1 MAARYDFREVPSKK
15 ENGEEPKLYPHII
28 SSGIIRTRTILEEI
42 SEASTFTVGDLEGV
56 LCALTEKISKYLVDG
71 YHVELGKIGYFSAS
85 LKATH
90 PVKDKKEIR
99 AQSIY
104 FDNIN
109 FRASMWFRRHTK
121 GYVERAGKYGSRSSS
136 QLSEE
141 EKLFR
146 LERYLNENAFITRS
160 DYTRLT
166 GRLKNKALEDLHR
179 FVDQGIIEPKG
190 RGSLLVFIKK
200 SPSKEEI

>member
-28 SSGIIRTRTILEEI
+28 SSGTIRTRTILEEI

-166 GRLKNKALEDLHR
+166 VFQRNRAHQDLHR
-179 FVDQGIIEPKG
+179 FVYQGIIEPKG

>member
-28 SSGIIRTRTILEEI
+28 SSGTIRTRTILEEI

-71 YHVELGKIGYFSAS
+71 YQEELGKIGYFSAS

-104 FDNIN
+104 FDYNN
-109 FRASMWFRRHTK
+109 FRASMWFRKHT
-121 GYVERAGKYGSRSSS
+121 
-136 QLSEE
+136 
-141 EKLFR
+141 
-146 LERYLNENAFITRS
+146 
-160 DYTRLT
+160 
-166 GRLKNKALEDLHR
+166 
-179 FVDQGIIEPKG
+179 
-190 RGSLLVFIKK
+190 
-200 SPSKEEI
+200 

>member
-28 SSGIIRTRTILEEI
+28 SSGTIRTRTILEEI

-109 FRASMWFRRHTK
+109 FRASMWFRKHTK

-146 LERYLNENAFITRS
+146 LERYLTE
-160 DYTRLT
+160 
-166 GRLKNKALEDLHR
+166 K
-179 FVDQGIIEPKG
+179 
-190 RGSLLVFIKK
+190 
-200 SPSKEEI
+200 

>member
-1 MAARYDFREVPSKK
+1 
-15 ENGEEPKLYPHII
+15 
-28 SSGIIRTRTILEEI
+28 
-42 SEASTFTVGDLEGV
+42 
-56 LCALTEKISKYLVDG
+56 
-71 YHVELGKIGYFSAS
+71 
-85 LKATH
+85 
-90 PVKDKKEIR
+90 
-99 AQSIY
+99 
-104 FDNIN
+104 
-109 FRASMWFRRHTK
+109 MWFRRHTK

-179 FVDQGIIEPKG
+179 FVDQGIIKPKG